1 MILYFILYLVFYIFS
16 MDEWIRQK
24 YFFFESIKINLLG
37 FEKVEYLSNLIVHT
51 GFYRKQIF

>member
-16 MDEWIRQK
+16 MNEWIRQ
-24 YFFFESIKINLLG
+24 FCFESIKIKLLG

-51 GFYRKQIF
+51 GFYRKQIFMY